1 MKSITICKA
10 DIADN
15 LEELKKS
22 WERYIIGLYS
32 MDDYLK
38 TYDKACIEIGTM
50 VLNVL
55 NRED

>member
-38 TYDKACIEIGTM
+38 NYDKACIEIGTM